1 MSTGSKKIGRLRTTN
16 VISDVKNLQGQ
27 ASKQFHRSRKHQ
39 ANRVIKLT
47 GGELAVALF
56 TVTMAETSSK
66 VTAMLRQRYLSLLVE
81 VREVH
86 VKKNPISSG
95 EITEV

>member
-1 MSTGSKKIGRLRTTN
+1 M
-16 VISDVKNLQGQ
+16 
-27 ASKQFHRSRKHQ
+27 
-39 ANRVIKLT
+39 IKLT
-47 GGELAVALF
+47 GGELVVALF

-66 VTAMLRQRYLSLLVE
+66 VTAMLRQSYLSLLVE

-86 VKKNPISSG
+86 IRKNPISSG

>member
-1 MSTGSKKIGRLRTTN
+1 M
-16 VISDVKNLQGQ
+16 
-27 ASKQFHRSRKHQ
+27 
-39 ANRVIKLT
+39 IKLI
-47 GGELAVALF
+47 GGELVVALF

-66 VTAMLRQRYLSLLVE
+66 VTAMLRQSNLSLMVE

-86 VKKNPISSG
+86 VKKKPISSG

>member
-1 MSTGSKKIGRLRTTN
+1 M
-16 VISDVKNLQGQ
+16 
-27 ASKQFHRSRKHQ
+27 
-39 ANRVIKLT
+39 IKLT
-47 GGELAVALF
+47 GEELVVALS
-56 TVTMAETSSK
+56 TVTTAVPSSK

>member
-1 MSTGSKKIGRLRTTN
+1 
-16 VISDVKNLQGQ
+16 
-27 ASKQFHRSRKHQ
+27 
-39 ANRVIKLT
+39 VIKLT
-47 GGELAVALF
+47 GGELVVALF

-66 VTAMLRQRYLSLLVE
+66 VTAMLRQSYLSLLVE

-86 VKKNPISSG
+86 IRKNPISSG